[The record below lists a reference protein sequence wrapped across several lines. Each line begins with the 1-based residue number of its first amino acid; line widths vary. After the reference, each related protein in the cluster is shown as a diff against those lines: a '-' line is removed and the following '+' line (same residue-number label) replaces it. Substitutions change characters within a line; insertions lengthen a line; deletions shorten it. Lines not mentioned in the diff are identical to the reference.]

1 MIRALQAL
9 RGVAAVAFL
18 VLNTLFW
25 FVPICA
31 FGSLRRLPPARSP
44 SRLRRALGAGL
55 DASLTGWVTCA
66 AAMARVLDVAK
77 LRIDFAPGS
86 LGLRRDAW
94 YLLIANHQSW
104 ADILVLVFA
113 FRTRTPPF
121 KFFTKRE
128 LIWLP
133 LIGLALWMLD
143 YPFVRRHG
151 RERLQADPALREQ
164 DRQAVRAACR
174 AILERP
180 TSVLNFLEGT
190 RFSVAKRDAQVSP
203 HAALLQPKVGGLAL
217 VSEGLG
223 ERLDAVVDTTIHY
236 PGGAPGFW
244 DYLCG
249 RRPVIELHV
258 RLLPP
263 PRGDRDALRQ
273 WVARVWEEKNAR
285 LLASGFVPPGGAA
298 DAPPNS

>member
-1 MIRALQAL
+1 MIRVLQTL
-9 RGVAAVAFL
+9 RGVASIAFL

-25 FVPICA
+25 FVPICVL
-31 FGSLRRLPPARSP
+31 GTLRRLFPAGSP
-44 SRLRRALGAGL
+44 GRLRHVFGVGL
-55 DASLTGWVTCA
+55 DASLSGWITCA
-66 AAMARVLDVAK
+66 AAMTHALGVAK
-77 LRIDFAPGS
+77 PRVEFAPDS

-113 FRTRTPPF
+113 FRGRTPPL

-133 LIGLALWMLD
+133 FVGLGLWMLD
-143 YPFVRRHG
+143 YPLVRRHG
-151 RERLQADPALREQ
+151 RERLRANPALGEH
-164 DRQAVRAACR
+164 DRQTVRTACR

-190 RFSVAKRDAQVSP
+190 RFSVAKRNAQESP
-203 HAALLQPKVGGLAL
+203 HSALLRPKVGGLAL
-217 VSEGLG
+217 VCEGLG
-223 ERLDAVVDTTIHY
+223 DRLAAVVDTTILY
-236 PGGAPGFW
+236 LGGAPGFW

-249 RRPVIELHV
+249 RRPRINLHV

-263 PRGDRDALRQ
+263 PRGDREALRK
-273 WVARVWEEKNAR
+273 WVDGLWEEKDAR
-285 LLASGFVPPGGAA
+285 LLASGFVAPDEAA
-298 DAPPNS
+298 GVS